1 VVEGRG
7 FGELL
12 KGLERDLL
20 RIGTRKLVTE
30 PLANAATGLLNSAL
44 AGIGSLLG
52 GPAVASARG
61 NAFGPG
67 GLIPFATGGIVDRP
81 TVFPFARGVGL
92 MGEAGPEAILPLRRG
107 RNGRLGVEATAA
119 PINVVFNVSTP
130 DAGSFRASQGAILA
144 ELNRALRR
152 SQRSI

>member
-1 VVEGRG
+1 M
-7 FGELL
+7 
-12 KGLERDLL
+12 
-20 RIGTRKLVTE
+20 
-30 PLANAATGLLNSAL
+30 S
-44 AGIGSLLG
+44 
-52 GPAVASARG
+52 SARG
-61 NAFGPG
+61 LGDQV
-67 GLIPFATGGIVDRP
+67 GLEIGRVELVEAGI
-81 TVFPFARGVGL
+81 GVGL

-144 ELNRALRR
+144 ERNLALRR

>member
-44 AGIGSLLG
+44 SGLGSLFS

-61 NAFGPG
+61 NAFGPA

-81 TVFPFARGVGL
+81 TVFPA
-92 MGEAGPEAILPLRRG
+92 AGA
-107 RNGRLGVEATAA
+107 
-119 PINVVFNVSTP
+119 
-130 DAGSFRASQGAILA
+130 
-144 ELNRALRR
+144 
-152 SQRSI
+152 